1 MWLMLTSNLLIWSY
15 KGTLLS
21 TLVPI
26 YYESQINTLE
36 EVDRSGLP
44 VLISKNN
51 VIHWLVETDP
61 RATIKNIWKKR
72 ILYPF
77 SGGKVPDWVTQRY
90 ALMNEYD

>member
-26 YYESQINTLE
+26 YYENPINTLH
-36 EVDRSGLP
+36 EVDSSSLP
-44 VLISKNN
+44 VMMPNNTVIS
-51 VIHWLVETDP
+51 WLVETDP
-61 RATIKNIWKKR
+61 RTTINNIWKKR
-72 ILYPF
+72 ISYPF

-90 ALMNEYD
+90 AFKN

>member
-1 MWLMLTSNLLIWSY
+1 M
-15 KGTLLS
+15 
-21 TLVPI
+21 PI
-26 YYESQINTLE
+26 YYESPINTLE